1 MLGRVDFFDL
11 SIGQELLVLLPGHGG
26 FVVGDLLHGDAVFD
40 GAEQRAHVAADAGL
54 LIDGKDVDVT
64 LTGPGVVSSALQT
77 GVGGASGQVRLTWTV
92 NASGSYVASG
102 TAGSSPI
109 SGSVS
114 VQ

>member
-1 MLGRVDFFDL
+1 MTSA
-11 SIGQELLVLLPGHGG
+11 SIGSGQSQVHL
-26 FVVGDLLHGDAVFD
+26 DIT
-40 GAEQRAHVAADAGL
+40 VASGTTVS
-54 LIDGKDVDVT
+54 IT

-77 GVGGASGQVRLTWTV
+77 GVAGASGQVRLTWTV

-109 SGSVS
+109 SGSAS